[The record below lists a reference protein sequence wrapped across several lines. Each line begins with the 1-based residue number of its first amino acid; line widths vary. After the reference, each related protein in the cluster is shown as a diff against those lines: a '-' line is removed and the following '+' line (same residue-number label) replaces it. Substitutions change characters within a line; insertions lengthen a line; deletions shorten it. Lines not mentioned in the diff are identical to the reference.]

1 LRREAL
7 LPVYIIRIIPFRF
20 PLCWRRTGGKE
31 GEEGGGRAM
40 KSGWINEREEGDVE
54 GETG

>member
-1 LRREAL
+1 MRREAL